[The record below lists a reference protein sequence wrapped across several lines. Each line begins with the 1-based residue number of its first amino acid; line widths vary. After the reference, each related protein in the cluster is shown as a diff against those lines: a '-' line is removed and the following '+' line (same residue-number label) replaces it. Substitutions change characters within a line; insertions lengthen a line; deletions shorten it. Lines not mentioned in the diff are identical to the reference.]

1 VAGLSAAHAGI
12 HVVDLGGPLLA
23 LGGGGSAENQFLAMY
38 KRALSD
44 THDQTLPRLAGTVA
58 LKLRGSFLVNKRI
71 RVTAFGA
78 PADCLVTQFRQR
90 ENKDEYKLVW
100 DVPDDEAQASPAH
113 CDACLRSAG
122 LATRPDEYAVG
133 KINESDTCGSSCG
146 TWEFLSLDEY
156 AML

>member
-1 VAGLSAAHAGI
+1 MSAAHAGI

-23 LGGGGSAENQFLAMY
+23 LGGSGSAENQFLAMY

-100 DVPDDEAQASPAH
+100 DVPDDVMCKGWVECCTDDPV
-113 CDACLRSAG
+113 DPPFYYERK
-122 LATRPDEYAVG
+122 TG
-133 KINESDTCGSSCG
+133 K
-146 TWEFLSLDEY
+146 SLWVPPW
-156 AML
+156 A